1 MGTVL
6 SKVGLAT
13 SDEDNSQLHLA
24 QLSQTRNVSDV
35 TASKVNQYYEEIIR
49 ALNPIQLMP
58 LLLKEQLLDSSEKS
72 LLLGDSKS
80 TYEKS
85 RYILHSLEAKGPS
98 AYSKFLSC
106 IKAEKSHMG
115 HEYIA
120 SMLQENPF
128 GSQFELELSS
138 RLREAIQ
145 SHCPEMMDIS
155 LQPLVP
161 LMHSKNLLTREEV
174 EKLQSCY
181 KTEHE
186 RVLLLL
192 QLLNTKGPLAHSRF
206 AECLR
211 SESSHPT
218 HNELYIALMSSCH
231 AKQTA
236 TSGQQKCAVDDSALV
251 IALDLPLARRWELQ
265 GALKGKVY
273 NDMMRE
279 FQSCNHNG
287 DWKRLEIE
295 ATKYMQC
302 PVSEY
307 KAVAYLEKA
316 ISWIFRRKPEIV
328 IQLVGEAKK
337 IIISKI
343 HGENHSIL
351 LGRSEYILSR
361 LFRYL
366 KNYKKAREHVANAK
380 EHLYGIEAGEDSA
393 FVYYCD
399 ACITVECL
407 SELSTQQDFERV
419 DEIFGRA
426 ICDDRSHESGLGLVA
441 PHSLLRLAQMYLGAT
456 HYTPGTATNR
466 GNIERARKCLNA
478 VILGSLSKRSQC
490 HYHLMESDLHRN
502 CGRIE
507 RAKESL
513 DLALNISKNCNF
525 ELEISSAQTRLQSL
539 FTSQA

>member
-13 SDEDNSQLHLA
+13 SDEDCSQSA
-24 QLSQTRNVSDV
+24 QLSLTRNASDV
-35 TASKVNQYYEEIIR
+35 IASKVNQYHEEILG

-58 LLLKEQLLDSSEKS
+58 LLLKEQLLDFSEKS

-85 RYILHSLEAKGPS
+85 CHILQSLEAKDHS

-106 IKAEKSHMG
+106 IKAEKNHMG

-120 SMLQENPF
+120 SLLQENPF

-138 RLREAIQ
+138 RIREAIQ
-145 SHCPEMMDIS
+145 THCPQMMDIS

-161 LMHSKNLLTREEV
+161 LMHKKHLLTSEEV
-174 EKLQSCY
+174 EKLQNCY

-192 QLLNTKGPLAHSRF
+192 QLLNTKGPLAHGLF

-231 AKQTA
+231 AKQTTA
-236 TSGQQKCAVDDSALV
+236 SRERKCTVNDGAV

-265 GALKGKVY
+265 GALKGKTY

-287 DWKRLEIE
+287 NWKRLEIE
-295 ATKYMQC
+295 AAKYMQC
-302 PVSEY
+302 PIPEY
-307 KAVAYLEKA
+307 IVVAYLEKA
-316 ISWIFRRKPEIV
+316 ISWIFRRKPEV
-328 IQLVGEAKK
+328 VLQLVGEAKK
-337 IIISKI
+337 IVQTKI

-407 SELSTQQDFERV
+407 NEQSTQQDFERV

-456 HYTPGTATNR
+456 HYTPGTATNHR
-466 GNIERARKCLNA
+466 SIERARKCLNA
-478 VILGSLSKRSQC
+478 VILDSLSKRSQC

-502 CGRIE
+502 CGRFDM
-507 RAKESL
+507 AKESL
-513 DLALNISKNCNF
+513 DLALNISNQCNF

-539 FTSQA
+539 CTSQA

>member
-1 MGTVL
+1 MGTAL
-6 SKVGLAT
+6 SKFGLTAPA
-13 SDEDNSQLHLA
+13 DEDGSQSA
-24 QLSQTRNVSDV
+24 QLPQTRSAGDIIA
-35 TASKVNQYYEEIIR
+35 TKVNQHYDEISG

-58 LLLKEQLLDSSEKS
+58 LLLKEELLGSSEESILLADSRSTSEKS
-72 LLLGDSKS
+72 C
-80 TYEKS
+80 
-85 RYILHSLEAKGPS
+85 YILQCLEARGPT
-98 AYSKFLSC
+98 AYTKFLNC
-106 IKAEKSHMG
+106 IKAERNHMG
-115 HEYIA
+115 HEYVA
-120 SMLQENPF
+120 SLLEEKPL

-145 SHCPEMMDIS
+145 SHCPDMMDIS

-161 LMHSKNLLTREEV
+161 LMYSKKLLTGDEI
-174 EKLQSCY
+174 EKLRNGY

-192 QLLNTKGPLAHSRF
+192 QLLNTKGPLAHGLF

-218 HNELYIALMSSCH
+218 HNELYITLMSSCH
-231 AKQTA
+231 AEQA
-236 TSGQQKCAVDDSALV
+236 ASPGERKCTVDDGTLL
-251 IALDLPLARRWELQ
+251 ALDLPLFRRWKLQ
-265 GALKGKVY
+265 GALKGKTY
-273 NDMMRE
+273 NDLMHE

-295 ATKYMQC
+295 AAKYVQC
-302 PVSEY
+302 PVPEY
-307 KAVAYLEKA
+307 KVVAYLEKA
-316 ISWIFRRKPEIV
+316 ISWIFRRKPEFV
-328 IQLVGEAKK
+328 LQLVGEAKQ
-337 IIISKI
+337 IIKAEI

-366 KNYKKAREHVANAK
+366 KSYKKAREHVANAK

-393 FVYYCD
+393 FVHYCD

-407 SELSTQQDFERV
+407 GELSTEQDFERV

-426 ICDDRSHESGLGLVA
+426 ICDDRSHKSGLGLVA
-441 PHSLLRLAQMYLGAT
+441 PHSLLRLAQMYLGAK
-456 HYTPGTATNR
+456 HYSPGVATNHK
-466 GNIERARKCLNA
+466 NIQRARKCLNA
-478 VILGSLSKRSQC
+478 VILDSLSKRSRC

-502 CGRIE
+502 CDRFD

-513 DLALNISKNCNF
+513 DLALDISQKCNF

-539 FTSQA
+539 PTCQA